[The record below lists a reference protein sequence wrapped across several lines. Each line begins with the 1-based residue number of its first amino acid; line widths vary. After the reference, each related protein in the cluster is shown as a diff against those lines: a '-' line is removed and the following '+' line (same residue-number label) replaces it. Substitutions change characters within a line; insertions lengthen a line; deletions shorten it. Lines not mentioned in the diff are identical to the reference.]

1 MMKWRPW
8 PPLVSR
14 KYEVRLVVKR
24 LEGLDPPKDGKGV
37 DKLTVEVKW
46 KGPKMALS
54 PLRRTAVKRNYTKEA
69 DGLDQNGVTLW
80 DEEFLSVCTLSAYK
94 ENVFHPWEIVFSAFN
109 VSLILGFFFSVEFCS
124 SIESLATFCALR
136 HWVFLDFDCSSS
148 MFGLRQDHLLAFPM
162 RLVFFSSCD
171 YYIQFLGIFFLKIC
185 TGIEIVMDDIS
196 PFQIVCELS
205 YCSLL
210 FFLIF

>member
-109 VSLILGFFFSVEFCS
+109 VSLILGFF
-124 SIESLATFCALR
+124 
-136 HWVFLDFDCSSS
+136 
-148 MFGLRQDHLLAFPM
+148 LLSFVP
-162 RLVFFSSCD
+162 RLN
-171 YYIQFLGIFFLKIC
+171 LW
-185 TGIEIVMDDIS
+185 
-196 PFQIVCELS
+196 
-205 YCSLL
+205 LL
-210 FFLIF
+210 FVLYDTGFSWILTVHPRCLD